1 MFVIRVGDHDH
12 TTSDAHEQEFD
23 IDELIIHEAY
33 IGPSEGGRHVTPAKW
48 KQLLLLLLF
57 F

>member
-1 MFVIRVGDHDH
+1 MIRVGDHDH

-33 IGPSEGGRHVTPAKW
+33 IGPSEGGRHVTPAKL

-57 F
+57 FT